1 MLKKSLIMASV
12 LVFAS
17 AAMCYAEDTAQKVT
31 TPATT
36 PAVTTQKASFFSIFN
51 HTQCSSIFYR
61 TCRIETFQLLQ
72 LKKLQNLKNLQEI
85 QNSKNVKMLLKNV

>member
-17 AAMCYAEDTAQKVT
+17 AAMCYAEDTAQKVA
-31 TPATT
+31 TPATA
-36 PAVTTQKASFFSIFN
+36 PAVTTQKAPRCITRLTS
-51 HTQCSSIFYR
+51 TPV
-61 TCRIETFQLLQ
+61 
-72 LKKLQNLKNLQEI
+72 